1 MEEGLNEE
9 EIAADAAITD
19 TFQKILVRS
28 SPKIFQLAFNKLKR
42 YVEVSLDRCPVS
54 LGVLEIGRIKLA
66 LGIWFLHPGCGK
78 SYGII
83 CDMNTCNEQCCC

>member
-42 YVEVSLDRCPVS
+42 YVEVSP
-54 LGVLEIGRIKLA
+54 RIQ
-66 LGIWFLHPGCGK
+66 
-78 SYGII
+78 
-83 CDMNTCNEQCCC
+83 D

>member
-42 YVEVSLDRCPVS
+42 YVEVSFESKADCPDGS
-54 LGVLEIGRIKLA
+54 
-66 LGIWFLHPGCGK
+66 
-78 SYGII
+78 
-83 CDMNTCNEQCCC
+83 